1 MNRIRPKRE
10 ERDRV
15 TRRENEPRETQSLT
29 VFHASLTGG
38 SFSFNILT
46 AISFVK
52 SISFRPVGTGLRP
65 MERLE
70 AGMRRG
76 LRQEPSKT
84 R

>member
-52 SISFRPVGTGLRP
+52 SISCSFGNSLGRMTVSPR
-65 MERLE
+65 
-70 AGMRRG
+70 
-76 LRQEPSKT
+76 
-84 R
+84 